1 MSVFCSLALCLASQ
15 VAAAVGGQIRGAV
28 VDPGEYPL
36 PGAYVKLLRQDSNV
50 LAARGTADHTGT
62 FHTTVAPGAY
72 TLIAGMQGFRARRF
86 ANIEVR
92 DGKTTDVGKLFLG
105 FAGCDAP
112 GVLCDNFGLGSPDRV
127 KASGYLYLNFA
138 CAADLGAGKTY
149 CPEDS
154 RAAARRT
161 THLRITKDENGVYL
175 NPINGATVSTPNP
188 PRADCRDSS
197 PGKAGVRIDGLG
209 PGDDICIRTHD
220 GGLSHLFLVDDVEK
234 DSLVIRFFHVTR

>member
-15 VAAAVGGQIRGAV
+15 VAAAVGGQVRGAV

-36 PGAYVKLLRQDSNV
+36 PGAYVRLLRQDLNL

-72 TLIAGMQGFRARRF
+72 TLIAWMQGFRARRF
-86 ANIEVR
+86 TNIEVR
-92 DGKTTDVGKLFLG
+92 DGETTDVGKLVLG

-112 GVLCDNFGLGSPDRV
+112 GVMCDNFGLDPPGQA
-127 KASGYLYLNFA
+127 KASGYFDLNFA

-154 RAAARRT
+154 KTARRT
-161 THLRITKDENGVYL
+161 TDLRITKDEKGVYL
-175 NPINGATVSTPNP
+175 SPINGATVSTPNP
-188 PRADCRDSS
+188 PRTDCRDSNL
-197 PGKAGVRIDGLG
+197 GKADVRIDGLG
-209 PGDDICIRTHD
+209 PGDDICVRTHD
-220 GGLSHLFLVDDVEK
+220 GRLSHLFLVDDVKK